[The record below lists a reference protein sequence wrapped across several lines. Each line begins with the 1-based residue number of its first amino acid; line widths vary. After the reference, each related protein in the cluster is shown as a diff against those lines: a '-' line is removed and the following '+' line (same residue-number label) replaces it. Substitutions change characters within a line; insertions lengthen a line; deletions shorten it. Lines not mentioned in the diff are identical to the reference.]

1 MDMESDADEI
11 YLNGKTFKRKAPNEV
26 LDQRRLMRGF
36 TRKVKKDV
44 DLPSLKT
51 QMTALGFE
59 R

>member
-11 YLNGKTFKRKAPNEV
+11 YLNGKTFKRKAANEV